1 MLVKVGTED
10 PTGAKL
16 RELTAKKRSTRLS
29 AAEETQLST
38 LEARS
43 RGREDGSAVV
53 LVGSDKT

>member
-1 MLVKVGTED
+1 MIVKVGTDD

-16 RELTAKKRSTRLS
+16 RELTAKKKSTRLTL
-29 AAEETQLST
+29 AEETQLST

-43 RGREDGSAVV
+43 RGREAGSDVV